1 MEQKD
6 KEQTQDQGNGGQDPG
21 GQPGQPGQDPG
32 KPQGPT
38 INGVPLPT
46 EIKLTIDEQQKI
58 KLQSPFAVP
67 DTCFMFLR
75 ALLVLGTMQPG
86 PPQEGSRI
94 VKPGGGS
101 IFKRKP

>member
-1 MEQKD
+1 MDEK
-6 KEQTQDQGNGGQDPG
+6 KEQTQDQGNGGKDPG
-21 GQPGQPGQDPG
+21 GQPGQDPG